1 MTRTPPA
8 LAALDAHGKA
18 CPRCI
23 EAARAGL
30 KWTSLCGRG
39 RLLFRCAKREQA
51 GFRRV
56 AS

>member
-8 LAALDAHGKA
+8 LAALDAHGKV
-18 CPRCI
+18 CPRCL

-30 KWTSLCGRG
+30 PPAALCGRG
-39 RLLFRCAKREQA
+39 RLLYRCAKREQA

-56 AS
+56 AP

>member
-8 LAALDAHGKA
+8 LAALDAHGKV
-18 CPRCI
+18 CPRCL

-30 KWTSLCGRG
+30 PPVALCGRG

-51 GFRRV
+51 GFRR
-56 AS
+56 AQ

>member
-8 LAALDAHGKA
+8 LAALDAHGKV
-18 CPRCI
+18 CRLCL

-39 RLLFRCAKREQA
+39 RLLYHCAKREQA
-51 GFRRV
+51 GFRR